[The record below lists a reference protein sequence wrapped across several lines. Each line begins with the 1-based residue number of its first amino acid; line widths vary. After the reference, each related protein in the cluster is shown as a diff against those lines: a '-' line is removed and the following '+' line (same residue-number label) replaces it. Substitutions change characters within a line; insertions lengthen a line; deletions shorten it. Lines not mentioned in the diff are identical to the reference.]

1 MLRKSVVFEH
11 FTHLKCQAH
20 VYNIDMM

>member
-20 VYNIDMM
+20 VYNIGMM